1 MGSQFSFPRPTLKS
15 ATRGGAL
22 LLSIVSALLFMQCSS
37 KPKDL
42 KGDCRERFDK
52 LHSRYEKGKFSYAK
66 EGYGDFIITCGG
78 TEYVEQA
85 HFELANSHFNLK
97 EWMEAE
103 EEFAAFLRDY
113 PTSRR
118 YAELAR
124 WRMALS
130 MSRQVEIP
138 QRDQSKTVEAIR
150 EFETYVA
157 EFPESERTDSA
168 QAELT
173 RLSQL
178 LADRDM
184 LIARLYRRMDE
195 PLAAAIYYKYLLSEY
210 GDRVPRREINLNL
223 AESYI
228 ELKQFVEAENILNQ
242 FDGVA
247 KDDPFREKIVKVRH
261 KLEKAKAKHEKE
273 KLREQRENQKQSAPS
288 NP

>member
-1 MGSQFSFPRPTLKS
+1 MVFKFLSPRASSSFVSL
-15 ATRGGAL
+15 AAAL
-22 LLSIVSALLFMQCSS
+22 LCSLAFVQCAS

-52 LHSRYEKGKFSYAK
+52 LHSRYETGKFAYAK
-66 EGYGDFIITCGG
+66 EGYSDFIVTCSG
-78 TEYVEQA
+78 TEFVEQA
-85 HFELANSHFNLK
+85 HFELANSHFSLK
-97 EWMEAE
+97 EWLEAE
-103 EEFAAFLRDY
+103 EEFGAFLRDY

-118 YAELAR
+118 FAEMAR
-124 WRMALS
+124 WRMAVS
-130 MSRQVEIP
+130 MARQVEIP
-138 QRDQSKTVEAIR
+138 QRDQTKTVEAIR

-157 EFPESERTDSA
+157 EFPESERADSA
-168 QAELT
+168 QAELS

-195 PLAAAIYYKYLLSEY
+195 PLAAAIYYKYLLSQY

-223 AESYI
+223 AETYI
-228 ELKQFVEAENILNQ
+228 ELKQFPEAENILIQ

-247 KDDPFREKIVKVRH
+247 KDDPFLDKIAAVRR
-261 KLEKAKAKHEKE
+261 KLEKAKVKHEKAKQAE
-273 KLREQRENQKQSAPS
+273 KREEEKRAAPS

>member
-1 MGSQFSFPRPTLKS
+1 LKS
-15 ATRGGAL
+15 LKILVSLVAAT
-22 LLSIVSALLFMQCSS
+22 LFIQCSS

-42 KGDCRERFDK
+42 RGDCKDRFEK
-52 LHSRYEKGKFSYAK
+52 IHSRYDKGKYAYAK
-66 EGYGDFIITCGG
+66 EGYGDFIITCSG

-85 HFELANSHFNLK
+85 HFELANSHFSLK
-97 EWMEAE
+97 EWLEAE
-103 EEFAAFLRDY
+103 EEFGAFLRDF

-118 YAELAR
+118 YSELAR
-124 WRMALS
+124 WRMAYS
-130 MSRQVEIP
+130 MGRQVEIP
-138 QRDQSKTVEAIR
+138 QRDQSKTVEAMR
-150 EFETYVA
+150 EFETFVA
-157 EFPESERTDSA
+157 EFPSSVRADSA
-168 QAELT
+168 QDELT

-228 ELKQFVEAENILNQ
+228 ELKQFVEAENILIQ

-247 KDDPFREKIVKVRH
+247 KDDPFLEKIAKVRT
-261 KLEKAKAKHEKE
+261 KLEKAKVKHEKE
-273 KLREQRENQKQSAPS
+273 KAAEKREELKRATPS
-288 NP
+288 NL

>member
-1 MGSQFSFPRPTLKS
+1 MPFKFSLPRAVALVL
-15 ATRGGAL
+15 ALGA
-22 LLSIVSALLFMQCSS
+22 SSFFVQCSS

-52 LHSRYEKGKFSYAK
+52 IQTRYDKGKYAYAK
-66 EGYGDFIITCGG
+66 EGFGDFIVTCTG
-78 TEYVEQA
+78 TENVEQA

-103 EEFAAFLRDY
+103 EEFGAFLRDF

-118 YAELAR
+118 YAETAR

-130 MSRQVEIP
+130 MGNQVEIP
-138 QRDQSKTVEAIR
+138 QRDQSKTVDAIH
-150 EFETYVA
+150 EFETFAA
-157 EFPESERTDSA
+157 EFPTSPRADSA
-168 QAELT
+168 QTEIT

-210 GDRVPRREINLNL
+210 GDKVPRREINLNL
-223 AESYI
+223 AEAYI
-228 ELKQFVEAENILNQ
+228 ELKQFIEAENILNQ

-247 KDDPFREKIVKVRH
+247 KDDPFLEKITKVRH
-261 KLEKAKAKHEKE
+261 ELEKAKAKYDKEKE
-273 KLREQRENQKQSAPS
+273 AEKREEQKRAAHPAQ
-288 NP
+288 

>member
-1 MGSQFSFPRPTLKS
+1 MTTSKFLLALS
-15 ATRGGAL
+15 A
-22 LLSIVSALLFMQCSS
+22 ALLFVQCSS

-42 KGDCRERFDK
+42 KGDCRDRFDK
-52 LHSRYEKGKFSYAK
+52 IHARYEKGKYSYAK
-66 EGYGDFIITCGG
+66 EGYGDFIVTCAG
-78 TEYVEQA
+78 TENVEQA
-85 HFELANSHFNLK
+85 HFELANSHFSLK

-103 EEFAAFLRDY
+103 EEFGAFLRDY
-113 PTSRR
+113 PNSRR
-118 YAELAR
+118 YGELAR

-130 MSRQVEIP
+130 MGRQVEIP

-150 EFETYVA
+150 EFETFTA
-157 EFPESERTDSA
+157 EFPESERVDSA

-210 GDRVPRREINLNL
+210 GDKIPRREVSLNL
-223 AESYI
+223 AETYI
-228 ELKQFVEAENILNQ
+228 ELKQFIEAENILIQ

-247 KDDPFREKIVKVRH
+247 KDDPFLEKITKARH
-261 KLEKAKAKHEKE
+261 KLEKAKAKYEKE
-273 KLREQRENQKQSAPS
+273 KEAEKREELKRNTPS
-288 NP
+288 PL